1 MTVSCSGLDDPTL
14 LPLFQTIERLGLVIF
29 LHPHYGVG
37 VESFGTG
44 YGHALFLA
52 LGFTFETTT
61 AVSRLICSGM
71 LDKVPDLKLLLAHTG
86 GTLPFLA
93 GRLDSCVEGDPHL
106 QGKLK
111 LKPSEYLQ
119 KMYYDSISY
128 HQPTL
133 ACARQ
138 FVGDERLMFGTDHP
152 FFPPPEVRI
161 TVLCNRFVLLLVV

>member
-1 MTVSCSGLDDPTL
+1 MLPFFKTV
-14 LPLFQTIERLGLVIF
+14 EELGQVIF

-37 VESFGTG
+37 TEHFGG

-71 LDKVPDLKLLLAHTG
+71 LDSVPDLKLLLAHSG

-93 GRLDSCVEGDPHL
+93 GRLDSCVSGDPHL

-111 LKPSEYLQ
+111 HDPSVYLKVSTLVPPVR
-119 KMYYDSISY
+119 KAGSY
-128 HQPTL
+128 VSYSGARDTL
-133 ACARQ
+133 LKARKLGQ
-138 FVGDERLMFGTDHP
+138 SG
-152 FFPPPEVRI
+152 
-161 TVLCNRFVLLLVV
+161 C